1 MKEKILRDLK
11 NLSMRLK
18 YETSE
23 NRIAIYLTNYI
34 ALSSLLNLLDMKDVI
49 LPLDFDFDKLLE
61 IFNKKVKK
69 DKVRYFNQIMS
80 TIPINYEQ
88 SAHVLDAFDESDFYP
103 YSTRLVPGIDMGRSA
118 EYLIDFMDSMGRDV
132 FKIFSSIYDEDR
144 IDYFRSGTIN
154 GLCTSASTL
163 NSCYI
168 TYAPKLDYFDSSIV
182 SHEIGHAVQERL
194 MYEHGLFT
202 LTGTIYDEVISQ
214 YFELCYIDFIKKI
227 DKNIF
232 EVESSTLRTYY
243 KNAMDMYITP
253 ILINIG
259 ALYKTGVDLRSYI
272 PNVLGIEGFFE
283 EKDIPIINGNLKE
296 YSYSKSATYFIGMLI
311 AEHFVN
317 LYSENRMLGLRK
329 LKEFISVAHT
339 LPYEKQIEL
348 LGIDN
353 EHTGL
358 KNRIKENKDVLKWTL

>member
-23 NRIAIYLTNYI
+23 NRIALYLTNYI
-34 ALSSLLNLLDMKDVI
+34 ALSSLLNLLDMKDVT
-49 LPLDFDFDKLLE
+49 LPLDFDFDKLIE

-69 DKVRYFNQIMS
+69 EKRKYFDDLIV
-80 TIPINYEQ
+80 TVPINYEV
-88 SAHVLDAFDESDFYP
+88 SAHVLDAFEETNFYP
-103 YSTRLVPGIDMGRSA
+103 YSTRLVPGIDASKSA
-118 EYLIDFMDSMGRDV
+118 DYLIEFMDSMGSDV

-182 SHEIGHAVQERL
+182 SHEIGHAVQERV

-232 EVESSTLRTYY
+232 EVEASTLRTFF

-253 ILINIG
+253 SLLECG
-259 ALYKTGVDLRSYI
+259 ALYRTGVDLRSFI
-272 PNVLGIEGFFE
+272 TNTSGIGGLFE
-283 EKDIPIINGNLKE
+283 ETDIPIINSNLKE

-311 AEHFVN
+311 AEHFAST
-317 LYSENRMLGLRK
+317 YSEDRILGLRK

-339 LPYEKQIEL
+339 LSYRKQLEVL
-348 LGIDN
+348 SIDN
-353 EHTGL
+353 DHIGL
-358 KNRIKENKDVLKWTL
+358 RKRIAENKDVLKWTL